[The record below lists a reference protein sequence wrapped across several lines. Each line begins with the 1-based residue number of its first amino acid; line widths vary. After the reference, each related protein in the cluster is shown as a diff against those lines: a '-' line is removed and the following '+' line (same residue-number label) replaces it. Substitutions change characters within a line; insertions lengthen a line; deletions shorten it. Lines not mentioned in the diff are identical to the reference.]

1 MVFKPT
7 LNITE
12 QIADHLADLVITGQL
27 TGGARIQ
34 ELKIANELGVSRGSV
49 REALLILERRHLIE
63 IVPRKG
69 AMVNE
74 INAQE
79 ALDLVDMLAS
89 VEQRWFHSLMDT
101 GAHDSVAAA
110 GALLMDM
117 DRAAKSGSVAE
128 IIQAR
133 GAFYAELLRPA
144 TRYMNGVFE
153 CLLPTSQRL
162 MCVLIEKS
170 DVDLHD
176 IARYY
181 RALHNALHERDDE
194 RLDELLNAFHKRLHL
209 LCAKTFGG
217 KDKADSRK
225 ENLSWGGRPLAA
237 VAPIA

>member
-12 QIADHLADLVITGQL
+12 QIADHLADLVISGEL
-27 TGGARIQ
+27 PGGARIQ

-69 AMVNE
+69 AMVNQ
-74 INAQE
+74 ISAQE

-89 VEQRWFHSLMDT
+89 VEHRWFHSLICT
-101 GAHDSVAAA
+101 GADDNLAAA
-110 GALLMDM
+110 GNFLMSM
-117 DRAAKSGSVAE
+117 DRAAKSGSVTE

-162 MCVLIEKS
+162 VCVLVGRA

-181 RALHNALHERDDE
+181 RALHTALQQRDAQ
-194 RLDELLNAFHKRLHL
+194 RLDELLNGFHKRLHL
-209 LCAKTFGG
+209 LCSRTFGA
-217 KDKADSRK
+217 KSATKSRSG
-225 ENLSWGGRPLAA
+225 NLSWAGLPLAA
-237 VAPIA
+237 ASPTV

>member
-27 TGGARIQ
+27 AGGARIQ

-74 INAQE
+74 INASE

-89 VEQRWFHSLMDT
+89 VEQRWFHSLLDT
-101 GAHDSVAAA
+101 GPHDSVAAA
-110 GALLMDM
+110 GALLMSM

-133 GAFYAELLRPA
+133 GDFYAELLMPA

-162 MCVLIEKS
+162 MCVLIESS

-181 RALHNALHERDDE
+181 RALHNALHEQDAT

-209 LCAKTFGG
+209 LCGKTFGA
-217 KDKADSRK
+217 KAKSNSRK
-225 ENLSWGGRPLAA
+225 DNLSWGGRPLTA
-237 VAPIA
+237 VAPTT